1 MKLAT
6 DLMSQIVTRESDCV
20 EGQLE
25 GETSW
30 PVAMKLAY
38 RQLSDL
44 LAAIG
49 LDKRSV
55 NGIGDD
61 QAPTDFP
68 LFVPREW
75 ARRIRSNDPQDPL
88 LRQVLIHS
96 AELMDVPGFGT
107 DPVGD
112 LASQTKPGLLHKYQG
127 RALLVTTGACAIHCR
142 YCFRRHFPYHE
153 APKSLDAWNESFDTL
168 QSDTSI
174 QEVLLSG
181 GDPLTLVDSRLAELI
196 ERLEEI
202 PHLQRLRIH
211 SRMPTVIPQR
221 VTDSLC
227 QLLRSTRLS
236 VWFVLHVNHAQ
247 ELDGPTCQAIRKL
260 RQTGAVVLNQAV
272 LLRGV
277 NDSVHSLEELC
288 LRLVNEQV
296 IPYYLHQLDRVA
308 GAAHFEVPVAEG
320 LALIDQ
326 LRQRLPGYAVPRY
339 VQEIAGQASKT
350 SLEQLYG

>member
-20 EGQLE
+20 EGHLE

-38 RQLSDL
+38 RQLSEL
-44 LAAIG
+44 LVAIG
-49 LDKRSV
+49 LNKKSV
-55 NGIGDD
+55 DVAGDEE
-61 QAPTDFP
+61 APADFP

-75 ARRIRSNDPQDPL
+75 ARRIRPNDPHDPL
-88 LRQVLIHS
+88 LRQVLITS
-96 AELMDVPGFGT
+96 AELLAVPGFGK

-112 LASQTKPGLLHKYQG
+112 LASQTHPGLLHKYHG

-153 APKSLDAWNESFDTL
+153 TPKSLEAWKESFDTL
-168 QSDTSI
+168 RADTSI

-202 PHLQRLRIH
+202 PHIQRLRIH

-227 QLLRSTRLS
+227 ELLRSTRLG

-277 NDSVHSLEELC
+277 NDSVQSLEELC
-288 LRLVNEQV
+288 QRLVNEQV

-308 GAAHFEVPVAEG
+308 GAAHFEVPMAEG

-350 SLEQLYG
+350 SLEQHYG